1 MTILERFSAAA
12 RRGHTNTRQFRRFQA
27 NSTSPTRHSDFS
39 WSWNAAIPTD
49 SAHGRWPAQCAH
61 TDTVTMHDGQG
72 PGVLSLC
79 TICPLQSGRL
89 CDPLAWR
96 IAVAGGPESDEVTG
110 RIGANRENAGT
121 LPTTEAA

>member
-1 MTILERFSAAA
+1 MATGGSVSRAGQEGMS
-12 RRGHTNTRQFRRFQA
+12 
-27 NSTSPTRHSDFS
+27 SPPS
-39 WSWNAAIPTD
+39 P
-49 SAHGRWPAQCAH
+49 
-61 TDTVTMHDGQG
+61 QG